1 MRRIFAIA
9 GSVVADALRRKVLWS
24 VLVVAAIM
32 TLAIPALPSY
42 GLGVVMPI
50 FREVSLA
57 VMYAAAMLVTIALT
71 ANRIPGEVERRT
83 VYNILSKRVGR
94 WEYLVGTWLGI
105 WLVMGLLVI
114 AFLIVDIVFGGVVYH
129 QFMWRLSEG
138 AFGIWLESGVLA
150 AVTLAMSTRFGA
162 ATSTLGALVFLF
174 VTHSRAS
181 LFGTDPQGL
190 AASLYPSTDVFAVIE
205 PVAHGTGV
213 GIATL
218 ALMTAA
224 FVGWVA
230 VLLGIAVLVFQRR
243 DV

>member
-1 MRRIFAIA
+1 MRRILAIS
-9 GSVVADALRRKVLWS
+9 GSVVADAMRRKVLWS

-42 GLGVVMPI
+42 GLGVVTAI
-50 FREVSLA
+50 FRQVALA

-83 VYNILSKRVGR
+83 VYNVLSKRVGR
-94 WEYLVGTWLGI
+94 WEYIVGTWLGI
-105 WLVMGLLVI
+105 WLVMGLLVL
-114 AFLIVDIVFGGVVYH
+114 AFLVVDLIFGGVVYR

-174 VTHSRAS
+174 VTHSKSS
-181 LFGTDPQGL
+181 LFGSGSPGIIS
-190 AASLYPSTDVFAVIE
+190 ALYPSTDIFTVID
-205 PVAHGTGV
+205 PVAHGSGV

-218 ALMTAA
+218 ALMAAA
-224 FVGWVA
+224 FVGWAA

>member
-9 GSVVADALRRKVLWS
+9 GSVVADAMRRKVLWS

-32 TLAIPALPSY
+32 TFAIPALPSY
-42 GLGVVMPI
+42 GLGIVTAI
-50 FREVSLA
+50 FREVALA
-57 VMYAAAMLVTIALT
+57 VMYVAAMLVTIALT

-83 VYNILSKRVGR
+83 IYNVLSKRVGR

-114 AFLIVDIVFGGVVYH
+114 AFLVVDIVFGGVVYH
-129 QFMWRLSEG
+129 QFMWHLAEG

-150 AVTLAMSTRFGA
+150 AATVAMSTRFGA

-174 VTHSRAS
+174 VTHSKSS
-181 LFGTDPQGL
+181 LFGLYPQGTL
-190 AASLYPSTDVFAVIE
+190 AALYPSTDVFAVIE

-213 GIATL
+213 GLVTL
-218 ALMTAA
+218 AVMTVA
-224 FVGWVA
+224 FAGWVA
-230 VLLGIAVLVFQRR
+230 VLLGVAVLVFQRR

>member
-1 MRRIFAIA
+1 MRRVLAIA
-9 GSVVADALRRKVLWS
+9 GSVVADAMRRKVLWS

-32 TLAIPALPSY
+32 IVGIPLLPSY
-42 GLGVVMPI
+42 SLGVVTAI

-83 VYNILSKRVGR
+83 VYNVLSKRVGR
-94 WEYLVGTWLGI
+94 WQYLVGTWFGI
-105 WLVMGLLVI
+105 WLVMGLLLV
-114 AFLIVDIVFGGVVYH
+114 AFLFVDLTYGVVVYH
-129 QFMWRLSEG
+129 QLMWRLSEG

-150 AVTLAMSTRFGA
+150 AVTVALSARLGA
-162 ATSTLGALVFLF
+162 VTSTLGALVFLF
-174 VTHSRAS
+174 VTHSKGS
-181 LFGTDPQGL
+181 LFGANPEGL
-190 AASLYPSTDVFAVIE
+190 VASLYPSTDVFAVIE

-213 GIATL
+213 GIV
-218 ALMTAA
+218 ALLVMIAA
-224 FVGWVA
+224 FVGWSA